1 MTASFRFAAALAVLV
16 VVAGCAPR
24 QFQLEFPEDG
34 LVDALTVTVEDRT
47 GLVLDVGAAPSGD
60 DWRGGVA
67 NPPGRTDQLV
77 IAWLGGMCDRHALLT
92 LERAGAAFRI
102 TERTERPASCLLA
115 GIGRA
120 IVLQLAAP
128 IAAETVAFDPALGRP
143 DDG

>member
-60 DWRGGVA
+60 
-67 NPPGRTDQLV
+67 DQLV

-128 IAAETVAFDPALGRP
+128 IAAETVAFHPALGRP